1 MQPVIWRVS
10 YSNKVKRHPFDQV
23 AFVKGNG
30 VVPGDVVVKGKSA
43 IRSGRPLGRSGL
55 LHLEYTT
62 LTPHFQ

>member
-55 LHLEYTT
+55 LH
-62 LTPHFQ
+62 